1 MGVQVANTVR
11 HVTNRV
17 RRSIGESYIA
27 FRRAFGRPGAQRI
40 PWRWRRRQG
49 VGEYDAPRVPQG
61 RSGGARVGPNA
72 PEAWLLYG

>member
-17 RRSIGESYIA
+17 RRNIGESYIA

-49 VGEYDAPRVPQG
+49 VGEYDASRVPQG
-61 RSGGARVGPNA
+61 RGGGACLGPDA
-72 PEAWLLYG
+72 PKARLLD